1 MSTTTLNT
9 LKTTSAMLL
18 KVALLVA
25 AVGGLSAALPANL
38 TRINPTLSVVQVGDA
53 AGQV

>member
-9 LKTTSAMLL
+9 LKTTSATLL

-25 AVGGLSAALPANL
+25 VVGGLSAALPANL
-38 TRINPTLSVVQVGDA
+38 TRINPTLSALQVSAVA
-53 AGQV
+53 AQV